1 MEEEKNGLETEKDLD
16 RMTVKEL
23 REVAA
28 DIENL
33 VGVTAMKK
41 AELLSAIK
49 KAKGIE
55 EKKPV
60 EKADVTIKEL
70 KAKII
75 KIKEKRDEARKLKDK
90 RVLNILRKR
99 INRIKKAS
107 RKLPHS

>member
-1 MEEEKNGLETEKDLD
+1 MEEEKNELEATKDLD

-28 DIENL
+28 NIEEL

-60 EKADVTIKEL
+60 KKVDFTIKEL

-75 KIKEKRDEARKLKDK
+75 KLKERREEARNLKDK
-90 RVLNILRKR
+90 RMVNILRRR
-99 INRIKKAS
+99 INRVKKAS
-107 RKLPHS
+107 RKLSQS